1 MMMSFIAFD
10 GVPEALLNFAFCLN
24 YRGSSNGQAGSTDE
38 KFTGVSLELPLPPP
52 PPSSSSC
59 VQRLLL
65 VERLATRA
73 CLTVDFSLCD

>member
-1 MMMSFIAFD
+1 MMMSFITFD

-38 KFTGVSLELPLPPP
+38 KFTGVSLEPPPSPPP
-52 PPSSSSC
+52 PSSSC